1 MSKHLLRMHD
11 VSRNIKNQYDIDIM
25 FPHGV
30 KIGGKTFPA
39 LSKSMHISMRPA
51 IPHVAFNIPLENGHL
66 VSVLAYNDDKSGDVL
81 QHVTGQASAELAFPS
96 NLGGYRRLP
105 YDDESEGTKYLFRI
119 PRNGTTEDFVSKI
132 KEWSEQPGMG
142 ARFNDRSNSNE
153 LVPQAEL
160 ASHYQMH
167 KKNKHPLISNYRSPE
182 VYPNMITVYSHRED
196 GPSWSR
202 VWHYNISTEE
212 FKNFYGGD

>member
-1 MSKHLLRMHD
+1 MAAKYLLRMHD
-11 VSRNIKNQYDIDIM
+11 VARSVKNQHNIDIM
-25 FPHGV
+25 VPHGV

-51 IPHVAFNIPLENGHL
+51 IPHVSFNIPLENGHL

-96 NLGGYRRLP
+96 NFGGHRRLP

-132 KEWSEQPGMG
+132 NEWSEQPGIG
-142 ARFNDRSNSNE
+142 VRFNNRSNSND

-167 KKNKHPLISNYRSPE
+167 QKNKSKHSVSPE
-182 VYPNMITVYSHRED
+182 THPNIITVFSHRDD
-196 GPSWSR
+196 GPTSSR
-202 VWHYNISTEE
+202 HWHYNILTEE
-212 FKNFYGGD
+212 FKNVYGGD